1 MRENSSQ
8 SITASKRRFA
18 VDHRVQA
25 QMAQLAHHAP
35 DVGQQP
41 EHGAVVQAVQMGVGG
56 KLQHARH
63 LLVARQLQDV
73 DLRLR
78 VLLADAGKHRAGQHH
93 RAHL

>member
-1 MRENSSQ
+1 L
-8 SITASKRRFA
+8 
-18 VDHRVQA
+18 
-25 QMAQLAHHAP
+25 AQLAHHAP

-41 EHGAVVQAVQMGVGG
+41 EHGAVVQAMQMGVGG
-56 KLQHARH
+56 ELQHARH
-63 LLVARQLQDV
+63 LLVAGQLQDV